1 MMQELAKCVHDGLE
15 LDESHILQVC
25 AHATAYPVYDAGML
39 YATRYLQY
47 ASFLIHGKA
56 SSEQVII
63 QPLNP
68 IPTAVT

>member
-1 MMQELAKCVHDGLE
+1 LTKDISCRYVSM
-15 LDESHILQVC
+15 HIPHTV
-25 AHATAYPVYDAGML
+25 YPVCNTGML

-63 QPLNP
+63 QSLNP
-68 IPTAVT
+68 IPAAVTQDV